1 MDNNNINNAK
11 IRTQPKLINVVNPGE
26 SNNPEVDKID
36 WYDTYQ
42 EYFSYNDFDGQKI
55 TVKRWYGGLDIGNG
69 ADYNAYHFKS
79 TKRTNEVRL
88 NYNQYNGESKN
99 TYKING
105 TSDILFIY
113 HFLDQR
119 INSSIHKTKDDDI
132 FCIQTANQDK
142 NKKFQYLGFCEYLHE
157 CDEYNKKNGL
167 LFITKAEFNKNKDE
181 IFSKIA
187 KLHKNEFTEEEINNE
202 INNDNF
208 KDLKE
213 LNKKLTSEYKN
224 REYKKK
230 SNSEVEITE
239 YQNTQRILE
248 AAADQNTKDL
258 KFQLHLFEKI
268 IGRIVEFVL
277 TLLHI
282 REKQNQKK
290 YNTVDDLKSDKVNCK
305 TIADKM
311 RFNDAVDHF
320 VSAMSLNQ
328 SN

>member
-1 MDNNNINNAK
+1 
-11 IRTQPKLINVVNPGE
+11 
-26 SNNPEVDKID
+26 
-36 WYDTYQ
+36 
-42 EYFSYNDFDGQKI
+42 
-55 TVKRWYGGLDIGNG
+55 
-69 ADYNAYHFKS
+69 
-79 TKRTNEVRL
+79 L